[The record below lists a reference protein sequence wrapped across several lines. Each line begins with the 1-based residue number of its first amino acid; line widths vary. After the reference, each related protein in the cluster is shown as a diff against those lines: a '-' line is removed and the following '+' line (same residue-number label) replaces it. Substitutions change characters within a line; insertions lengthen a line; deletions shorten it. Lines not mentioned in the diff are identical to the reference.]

1 MLFGS
6 PSVRGFVI
14 ALLLCAVVCAQAAS
28 LAFERPHDSGH
39 GCQLCHLGPLPLLE
53 PVPAAGIA
61 PVLAMAWYS
70 GTSYSRTAHE
80 TLLSAAFSRAPPS
93 LSQA

>member
-6 PSVRGFVI
+6 LSVRGFGI
-14 ALLLCAVVCAQAAS
+14 ALLLCAVVCVQAAS
-28 LAFERPHDSGH
+28 LAFEHPHDSGH
-39 GCQLCHLGPLPLLE
+39 CCQLCHLGPLPLLE
-53 PVPAAGIA
+53 SVPVAGIA
-61 PVLAMAWYS
+61 PVLAVAWYP
-70 GTSYSRTAHE
+70 GTSDSRTAHE